1 MTWFC
6 LLVCKQAAVS
16 SAVTV
21 SITLGIT
28 LQRRSIAPLRAG
40 FSVCSVPP
48 AGHDYRGLKTHQ
60 FLSVN
65 MEAGAAPSPAPR
77 SCPPQTRALPCPALP
92 RTLLTEPSR
101 AEPSQAVPAH
111 AAPATPTTP
120 QELRPPSRGGAAE
133 PPGSVQTL
141 LPTQRLRDATADPKT
156 RPRPAGD

>member
-101 AEPSQAVPAH
+101 AEPGCAGACGPGD
-111 AAPATPTTP
+111 PNNAT
-120 QELRPPSRGGAAE
+120 GAAASLE
-133 PPGSVQTL
+133 GRSRRAPGL
-141 LPTQRLRDATADPKT
+141 CPDPTAHPAAEGRDR
-156 RPRPAGD
+156 RPQDAAEAGW

>member
-77 SCPPQTRALPCPALP
+77 SCPPQTRALPRPAP
-92 RTLLTEPSR
+92 SSRSR
-101 AEPSQAVPAH
+101 AEPSRARLCRRMRPRR
-111 AAPATPTTP
+111 P
-120 QELRPPSRGGAAE
+120 QQRHRSCGLPRGEEPQSPWALSRPYCPPSG
-133 PPGSVQTL
+133 
-141 LPTQRLRDATADPKT
+141 
-156 RPRPAGD
+156 